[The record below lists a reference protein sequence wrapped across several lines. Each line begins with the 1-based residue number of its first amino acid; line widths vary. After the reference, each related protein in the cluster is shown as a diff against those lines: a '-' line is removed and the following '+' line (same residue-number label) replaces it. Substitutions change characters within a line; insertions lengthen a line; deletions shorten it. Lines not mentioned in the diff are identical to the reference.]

1 MPDCILGI
9 ALVTEFAVTSEKR
22 MPALER
28 FEDVAI
34 VGPRSPE
41 RFVALYEANDVQH
54 ECSVIAGDAG
64 QQLSSLFF
72 REAN

>member
-9 ALVTEFAVTSEKR
+9 ALVAEFAVTSKKR

-34 VGPRSPE
+34 VDPCSPE
-41 RFVALYEANDVQH
+41 RFVAVCQANDVKH
-54 ECSVIAGDAG
+54 ESSMIAGDAG
-64 QQLSSLFF
+64 QQPSSLFF